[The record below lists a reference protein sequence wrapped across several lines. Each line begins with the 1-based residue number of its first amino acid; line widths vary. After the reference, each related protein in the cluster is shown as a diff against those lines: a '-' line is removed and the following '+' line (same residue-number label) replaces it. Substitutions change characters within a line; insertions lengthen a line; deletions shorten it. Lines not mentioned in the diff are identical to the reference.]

1 MTADE
6 AQELILNGAPWLA
19 GATLCL
25 AGAVYFAELLP
36 ASERPLPPR
45 TASSTATLVVVET
58 ESCGWCRRFRRDVE
72 PGYGQT
78 AYAAQA
84 PLHFVLARDLTSTGY
99 QVKSPVRA
107 VPTFILVDRQG
118 REIDRLR
125 GYPGGAAP
133 FYAALDGLLAKMPA
147 E

>member
-6 AQELILNGAPWLA
+6 AQELIWKGAPWLA

-25 AGAVYFAELLP
+25 AGAVYFGELWP
-36 ASERPLPPR
+36 ADERPLPSR
-45 TASSTATLVVVET
+45 TVSTTAKLVVVET

-78 AYAAQA
+78 VYAAQA

-99 QVKSPVRA
+99 QVRSPVRA

-118 REIDRLR
+118 REVDRLR

-133 FYAALDGLLAKMPA
+133 FYAALDRLLAKMPA
-147 E
+147 D